1 MMNVT
6 QFLKQTRVNIATGT
20 LLTLE
25 GMVTL
30 LLSAG
35 MAGLCLAGVF
45 QPVEMSLVWLGLGAI
60 GLAGLIWS
68 RQRDAQVVQS
78 TSSALYL
85 THFMRARILS
95 KDLRVLGRA
104 ALDQRDNVVQEFL
117 SAFGDMPA
125 SQVML
130 ESDAWLLQAFQLIK
144 KLDNMQAAGART
156 ADGQRTLLEQ
166 GAQAR
171 ERIDVAMTQ
180 LEDMRRQIRRQGAHK
195 HTRTEMFANSLS
207 TLARHAR
214 SMEQANFVTE
224 PAARR

>member
-1 MMNVT
+1 MMNVI
-6 QFLKQTRVNIATGT
+6 QFLKQMRISIAVGT
-20 LLTLE
+20 LLTPE
-25 GMVTL
+25 GLVTL

-45 QPVEMSLVWLGLGAI
+45 QPVEMSLVWLGLGTL

-68 RQRDAQVVQS
+68 RQHDVRVIQT

-85 THFMRARILS
+85 SHFMRARILS

-104 ALDQRDNVVQEFL
+104 ALEQRNNIVQEFL
-117 SAFGDMPA
+117 TAFGDMPA

-130 ESDAWLLQAFQLIK
+130 ESDTWLLQAFQLIK

-156 ADGQRTLLEQ
+156 ADGQRALLEQ
-166 GAQAR
+166 GTQAR
-171 ERIDVAMTQ
+171 ECIDVAMTQ

-195 HTRTEMFANSLS
+195 HTRSEMFANSLS

-214 SMEQANFVTE
+214 SMEQANFVT
-224 PAARR
+224 RG